1 MDNEI
6 TTFVHT
12 AESAEDLGLYDL
24 DHKNGHVIFLEIV
37 GTAGIAWVVTVV
49 VIFVYFNLTRPKN
62 GQVNKSAI

>member
-37 GTAGIAWVVTVV
+37 GTDGISWSW
-49 VIFVYFNLTRPKN
+49 L
-62 GQVNKSAI
+62 